1 MASILPYSIQCIDG
15 ALGLNSLDDHSV
27 KLIYGSPPYPNVSRN
42 YGKWKSTE
50 YIERIAPFIDAAI
63 QKLTLDGF
71 LVINVKANRE
81 PQTAKMNSRRS
92 LVIERLAIELED
104 RWGLYCVDIEIWVKS
119 NPIATGLRAACQD
132 AYEQNLWFSVSP
144 KWEINIDAIRRPY
157 SEASLQSYSS
167 HVFKPRVNGVGY
179 VRKEKKIEP
188 NPLGALPW
196 NIIYGSV
203 SGRSTKHQAVQPE
216 YLPEKYIKACTDE
229 GDIVVDPWAGTG
241 TTGACAIRL
250 GRGFIG
256 FDIFQE
262 HVDMANKHLK
272 EIYEALKK

>member
-1 MASILPYSIQCIDG
+1 MAGILPYSIQCIDG

-42 YGKWKSTE
+42 YGKWKSSE
-50 YIERIAPFIDAAI
+50 YIELMAPFIDAAI
-63 QKLTLDGF
+63 QKLT
-71 LVINVKANRE
+71 
-81 PQTAKMNSRRS
+81 PS
-92 LVIERLAIELED
+92 
-104 RWGLYCVDIEIWVKS
+104 
-119 NPIATGLRAACQD
+119 
-132 AYEQNLWFSVSP
+132 
-144 KWEINIDAIRRPY
+144 
-157 SEASLQSYSS
+157 
-167 HVFKPRVNGVGY
+167 KPRANGVGY

-216 YLPEKYIKACTDE
+216 YLPEKYIKACTEE

-256 FDIFQE
+256 FDIIQE
-262 HVDMANKHLK
+262 HVVMANLHLK
-272 EIYEALKK
+272 EIYDSLNK

>member
-1 MASILPYSIQCIDG
+1 MAEILPYSIQCIDG
-15 ALGLNSLDDHSV
+15 ALGLNNLDDHSV

-50 YIERIAPFIDAAI
+50 YIERMAPFIDAAI
-63 QKLTLDGF
+63 QKLTPNGF

-81 PQTAKMNSRRS
+81 PQTSKVNSRRS

-144 KWEINIDAIRRPY
+144 KWKINIDAIRRPY

-167 HVFKPRVNGVGY
+167 HVFKPRANGVGY

-196 NIIYGSV
+196 NIIYGRV

-262 HVDMANKHLK
+262 HVDMANQHLK
-272 EIYEALKK
+272 DIYEALKK